1 MTYITEP
8 DRIYATDFTRARDTT
23 PRSYCDAMTYTDIYP
38 SPLGAIVMVNDGN
51 ALTGLR
57 FIDNEQAIVSS
68 DALPLQ
74 AETIFRQTRQWL
86 DEYFHGKHPPFPT
99 PSLRPQGTDFQC
111 RIWQALME
119 IPYGKTVSYGEL
131 AKRIGCLSA
140 QAVGQAVRRN
150 PIALLIPC
158 HRVVGANGDLTGYAY
173 GIERKRYLLELENP
187 TAYTKL

>member
-1 MTYITEP
+1 
-8 DRIYATDFTRARDTT
+8 
-23 PRSYCDAMTYTDIYP
+23 MTYTDIYQ
-38 SPLGAIVMVNDGN
+38 SPLGAIVMVSDGN

-57 FIDNEQAIVSS
+57 FVDNEPAIVSS

-74 AETIFRQTRQWL
+74 AETIFLQTRQWL
-86 DEYFHGKHPPFPT
+86 NEYFHGQCPTAPT
-99 PSLRPQGTDFQC
+99 PMLLPQGTAFQ
-111 RIWQALME
+111 RRVWEVLKT
-119 IPYGKTVSYGEL
+119 IPYDKTLSYGEL
-131 AKRIGCLSA
+131 AKQVGCLSA

-158 HRVVGANGDLTGYAY
+158 HRVVGANGDLIGYAY